1 MVKILI
7 AGATGYLGSYVAEE
21 CTRQSYYLKVF
32 VRNVEKFKQTGI
44 QANEIIT
51 AEITD
56 KKTLTGCCKDTD
68 IVFSS
73 VGITGQKEGFTYMD
87 VDYQANLDLLEEAKQ
102 SGVKKFVYVSVFNG
116 ENLRRL
122 KICEAKEKFV
132 DALKESGLD
141 YCVIRPTGYFSDM
154 KEFFTMA
161 ENGRVYLFGKGN
173 HKMNPVDG
181 EDLAKVCVDA
191 MLSDKPEINV
201 GGPEVLSHEQ
211 IAETA
216 FSVAGKKKRI
226 THIPDWITKII
237 LSVLRTFTSSK
248 VYGPIEFFI
257 TVLSMDLIAPKYGS
271 HTLKKYFEELKAK
284 QVIS

>member
-1 MVKILI
+1 MIKILI

-21 CTRQSYYLKVF
+21 CARQGYYLKVL
-32 VRNVEKFKQTGI
+32 VRNFEKFKKSGI

-56 KKTLTGCCKDTD
+56 KKTLAGCCKDTD

-73 VGITGQKEGFTYMD
+73 VGITRQKDGLTYMD
-87 VDYQANLDLLEEAKQ
+87 VDYQANLNLLEEAKLN
-102 SGVKKFVYVSVFNG
+102 GVKKYVYVSVFNG

-132 DALKESGLD
+132 DALKTSGID

-161 ENGRVYLFGKGN
+161 EKGRVYLFGKGN
-173 HKMNPVDG
+173 HKMNPIDG

-191 MLSDKPEINV
+191 MFSGKPEINA
-201 GGPEVLSHEQ
+201 GGPKVLSHEQ

-216 FSVAGKKKRI
+216 FLLQEKRKEL
-226 THIPDWITKII
+226 HIFLTGLQK
-237 LSVLRTFTSSK
+237 LFYLF
-248 VYGPIEFFI
+248 
-257 TVLSMDLIAPKYGS
+257 
-271 HTLKKYFEELKAK
+271 
-284 QVIS
+284 